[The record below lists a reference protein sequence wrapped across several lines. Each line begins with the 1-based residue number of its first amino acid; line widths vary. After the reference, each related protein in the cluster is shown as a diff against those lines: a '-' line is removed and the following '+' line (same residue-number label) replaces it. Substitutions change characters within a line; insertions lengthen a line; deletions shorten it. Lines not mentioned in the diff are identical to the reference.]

1 MATEIKNKKFR
12 KLMNDEG
19 LGKILLIKDN
29 GYFYVTSDDE
39 YIGNLIATLPTTSIC
54 VNSFT
59 DMKMWEWIVEIK
71 NLLYD
76 VLDDIYKHK

>member
-12 KLMNDEG
+12 TLMNDEG
-19 LGKILLIKDN
+19 LGKILLIK
-29 GYFYVTSDDE
+29 GEEYFYITSDDE
-39 YIGNLIATLPTTSIC
+39 YVGNLIATLPTTSIC
-54 VNSFT
+54 VNSFA